1 MIYTKLSY
9 IELNYYYNN
18 SVILL
23 NILDNIHNLIS
34 INHEYLNSS
43 YVKAICNFY
52 DSIINYDIMIKY
64 NYVEDN
70 YLIEA
75 LFIFIYY
82 LLKQSVV
89 NNYNILYTKY
99 ISKSIINIS
108 LNNKYSNILPHTYI
122 NIINNINKGNIHK
135 YKGLK
140 LNF

>member
-1 MIYTKLSY
+1 
-9 IELNYYYNN
+9 
-18 SVILL
+18 
-23 NILDNIHNLIS
+23 
-34 INHEYLNSS
+34 
-43 YVKAICNFY
+43 FY

-140 LNF
+140 LNFKLLKFYYKLYLYNNDEKFDIKKYNKFEKQIKGTN